1 MAGGLMIAA
10 LVALQVAGL
19 SAPPPRDTTTHTP
32 RGTGVIR
39 GRVLAAD
46 TGRPMPRALVQLSGP
61 QQHRNALADAEGR
74 YAFND
79 LPAGAYTVTANGGQ
93 HRAAYLSMGYGAIRP
108 DGSFANAAS
117 RPRQI
122 KLDSGQRRDDIDIR
136 LERAAAI
143 SGTVLDS
150 SGEPVARI
158 SVRAMRMHRNQRPSN
173 TGMAMTDDL
182 GQYRIFGLAP
192 GEYVVYADSRNGELP
207 REAVGE
213 AMGFGPTYA
222 PATGLLAQAARLRL
236 GMGSQASIDLQLIET
251 PLFSITGTVATS
263 TGEPPRNSSVMV
275 VRADIDMD
283 GPMYGAAV
291 SPSGMFTVSSLPP
304 GSYDLHVRH
313 QPESAP
319 TTRAP
324 EEHTTAR
331 VDVAA
336 DVSGVALVTSPGAT
350 VTGEILFDDGSVEG
364 RKVSLSAQWTERRMF
379 VSSPAIDVKD
389 SSFTVKGL
397 FSPIV
402 IRGSISGAGEWAL
415 RAVLL
420 DGRDITDAPTL
431 LSARDSGRLQVV
443 FTGRAPVLEG
453 TLVDSGSLDPE
464 DCLIVVFNE
473 DPATWTPHSTS
484 IRLVRVGSKR
494 KFVLRGLREG
504 RYRVAAIPSEVGM
517 PLNPPDVEL
526 LEQLKK
532 VAIPVVLNLGETRLV
547 DVGLVSVER

>member
-32 RGTGVIR
+32 LGTGAIR

-46 TGRPMPRALVQLSGP
+46 TGRPMPRAVVQLSGP
-61 QQHRNALADAEGR
+61 QQHRNALTDAEGR

-93 HRAAYLSMGYGAIRP
+93 HRAAYLSISYGAIRP
-108 DGSFANAAS
+108 DGSFDNAAS

-122 KLDSGQRRDDIDIR
+122 KLDPGQRRDDIDIR
-136 LERAAAI
+136 LEPAAAI
-143 SGTVLDS
+143 SGTVVDS

-158 SVRAMRMHRNQRPSN
+158 SVRAMRMHRDQRPSN

-207 REAVGE
+207 REVAGE
-213 AMGFGPTYA
+213 PMGFGPTYA
-222 PATGLLAQAARLRL
+222 PATGLLVQAARLRL

-251 PLFSITGTVATS
+251 RLFSITGTVATS
-263 TGEPPRNSSVMV
+263 TGDPPRNSSVMV

-283 GPMYGAAV
+283 GPIYGAAV
-291 SPSGMFTVSSLPP
+291 SPSGTFTVSSLPP
-304 GSYDLHVRH
+304 GAYDLHVRH
-313 QPESAP
+313 HAEP
-319 TTRAP
+319 TNPATL
-324 EEHTTAR
+324 EHTMAR
-331 VDVAA
+331 VEVSGDVI
-336 DVSGVALVTSPGAT
+336 GVALLTSPGAT
-350 VTGEILFDDGSVEG
+350 VSGEILFDDGIVEG
-364 RKVSLSAQWTERRMF
+364 RKTSLSVQSAERRMF
-379 VSSPAIDVKD
+379 GPSPAIEVKD
-389 SSFTVKGL
+389 STFTLKAV
-397 FSPIV
+397 FSPVV
-402 IRGSISGAGEWAL
+402 IRGSVSGAGEWAL

-420 DGRDITDAPTL
+420 DGRDITDTPTMF
-431 LSARDSGRLQVV
+431 SARDRGRLQVV

-504 RYRVAAIPSEVGM
+504 RYRVAAIPSEVGL

-532 VAIPVVLNLGETRLV
+532 VGIPVVLNLGETRLV